1 MTMAAS
7 IKHVFVVSDATG
19 QTCERVAKAALAQF
33 EDLEAELRMRKFVRT
48 PQEVE
53 KTLREAKE
61 LGAVVVYT
69 LVGAEERNTMAAKSR
84 ELGVHAIDVLGPLLA
99 KFAELSGHDPAEIPG
114 LYQDLIDGH

>member
-1 MTMAAS
+1 MTAS
-7 IKHVFVVSDATG
+7 LKHVFVVSDATG

-33 EDLEAELRMRKFVRT
+33 EGQEAEIHMKKFVRT

-69 LVGAEERNTMAAKSR
+69 LVGAEERNAMMLKSKAM
-84 ELGVHAIDVLGPLLA
+84 GVAAIDILGPLLA
-99 KFAELSGHDPAEIPG
+99 KFAELTGTDPAEIPG
-114 LYQDLIDGH
+114 LYQDLVDEH